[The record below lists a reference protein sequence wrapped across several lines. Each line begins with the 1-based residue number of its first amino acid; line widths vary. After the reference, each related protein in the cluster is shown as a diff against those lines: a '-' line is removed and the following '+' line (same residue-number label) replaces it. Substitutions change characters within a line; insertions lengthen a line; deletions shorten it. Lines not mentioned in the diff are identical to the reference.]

1 MDCIIPSFVDLLAP
15 SGPCFRRE
23 AFADFQHVL
32 VAWLLCPG
40 PRTSNEV
47 RQASALAGRE
57 HRDEESDAAAVR
69 PSPEILLHLLRR
81 LATVR

>member
-1 MDCIIPSFVDLLAP
+1 MPVVDYLIPSFVDLLD
-15 SGPCFRRE
+15 CFRRE
-23 AFADFQHVL
+23 AFADFQRVL
-32 VAWLLCPG
+32 VARLLCPG

-57 HRDEESDAAAVR
+57 HLAEASDATAVP
-69 PSPEILLHLLRR
+69 PSPEILLHLLHC